1 MADSSCAS
9 VCNRSRSLSLLLQYT
24 QEELESM
31 IFSLRRFR
39 VVLTEIEEQVSEEQ
53 ASVFTALSAS
63 IR

>member
-1 MADSSCAS
+1 M
-9 VCNRSRSLSLLLQYT
+9 SLLLQYT